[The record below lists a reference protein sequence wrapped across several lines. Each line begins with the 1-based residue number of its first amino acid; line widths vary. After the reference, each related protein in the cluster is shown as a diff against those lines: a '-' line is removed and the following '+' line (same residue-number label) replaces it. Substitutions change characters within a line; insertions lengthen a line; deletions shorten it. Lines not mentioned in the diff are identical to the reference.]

1 MAATETPDW
10 SGVPLEALCAALRGE
25 DPPVSNAAVD
35 LARRHRVH
43 LVLAQT
49 AGHRVEDAVARA
61 GLFAELRQ
69 AAIADLYRERELRRL
84 LTQLAAA
91 DVHPLLLKGAALAYT
106 VYGASHLR
114 PRADLDVLI
123 ARSELEL
130 ADRTIIAAGWIRLAE
145 QSREAVT
152 TQRHYVLA
160 GVPSCTE
167 HLDLHWNISVPH
179 VFQDALTFDELAARA
194 VSIDSLGPNARA
206 LSTPD
211 ALFLACLHRV
221 AHHQDA
227 ADLVWLWDIH
237 LLASRLTE
245 PESARFVDLA
255 AHRAMRAVC
264 SRGLELASARFAT
277 PRLAAVFA
285 ALRAGAGAVREPS
298 AEFLGG
304 GMRQVDILHRDLIA
318 VAGWRARLQLLSAH
332 LVPSA
337 AYMRSIYPRC
347 PSLMLPLAYLH
358 RMVRGAPEWFR
369 RPVE

>member
-10 SGVPLEALCAALRGE
+10 SGAALKDLCAALRGE
-25 DPPVSNAAVD
+25 ELPVSNAAVD

-43 LVLAQT
+43 LVLAQA
-49 AGHRVEDAVARA
+49 AGSRVEDAVVRA
-61 GLFAELRQ
+61 GLLAELRR

-84 LTQLAAA
+84 LSELAGAG
-91 DVHPLLLKGAALAYT
+91 VHPLLLKGAALAYT

-114 PRADLDVLI
+114 PRADLDVMI
-123 ARSELEL
+123 ARGDLEV
-130 ADRTIIAAGWIRLAE
+130 ADRTVTAAGWIRLAE

-152 TQRHYVLA
+152 TQRHYVLT

-167 HLDLHWNISVPH
+167 QLDLHWNVAVPH
-179 VFQDALTFDELAARA
+179 VFQDALTFDELTARA
-194 VSIDSLGPNARA
+194 ASIDSLGPHARA

-245 PESARFVDLA
+245 PEGARFVDLA

-264 SRGLELASARFAT
+264 ARGLELASARFAT
-277 PRLAAVFA
+277 PRLAGVLA
-285 ALRAGAGAVREPS
+285 ALRAGADAVREPS
-298 AEFLGG
+298 ADFLGG

-318 VAGWRARLQLLSAH
+318 VGGWSARLQLLGAH

-337 AYMRSIYPRC
+337 VYMKSIYPHC
-347 PSLMLPLAYLH
+347 PSFMLPLAYLH